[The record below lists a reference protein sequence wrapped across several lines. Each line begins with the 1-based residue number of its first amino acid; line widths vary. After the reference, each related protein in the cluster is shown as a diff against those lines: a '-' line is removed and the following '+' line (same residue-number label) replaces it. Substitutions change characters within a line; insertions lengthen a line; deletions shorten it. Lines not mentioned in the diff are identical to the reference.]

1 MTDKEIKKSL
11 NRIMS
16 DPERKYV
23 CGLENRIE
31 ELEAEIERL
40 KRGALSAVLDAKL
53 PYERQAAGRDDS
65 GVALTLQRQRSFT
78 LKAVRK
84 VFDTLTTESQDD
96 G

>member
-23 CGLENRIE
+23 CGLENRIK

-40 KRGALSAVLDAKL
+40 KRMADAML
-53 PYERQAAGRDDS
+53 AEREEQAHH
-65 GVALTLQRQRSFT
+65 
-78 LKAVRK
+78 
-84 VFDTLTTESQDD
+84 
-96 G
+96 